1 MKRWNIPIA
10 LYLFLVFVSGA
21 VVGALGYRAYNPP
34 AARSGSAGRVNP
46 EEWRRQYLNELQ
58 TRVNLTPDQVQKV
71 NAILDDTDAR
81 FNQARDQHHQAI
93 EQIKEYH
100 RSKLRAIMTP
110 EQLPK
115 YEQFRTERD
124 ARTKASKK

>member
-1 MKRWNIPIA
+1 MKRWNLPIA

-21 VVGALGYRAYNPP
+21 VVGALGYRAYSPP
-34 AARSGSAGRVNP
+34 SARSGSPSRVSP

-58 TRVNLTPDQVQKV
+58 SRVNLTADQVQKV
-71 NAILDDTDAR
+71 NAILDDTDGR

-93 EQIKEYH
+93 EQIKEDH
-100 RSKLRAIMTP
+100 RAKLRAIMTP

-115 YEQFRTERD
+115 YDQFRTERD
-124 ARTKASKK
+124 ARMKAQKK